1 MRVLSLVLVLLATC
15 LAPGCDVDPV
25 LGEAIDDVNTAAP
38 KVCKDWCE
46 EVTLCHWN
54 MLLENN
60 EGLAIN
66 GEELEEAKV
75 SHKEACI
82 ANCAFRADNGVY
94 VYEPDNDGDTTTYTF
109 VEHLTGSLWTDYF
122 RCIWDT
128 DLWECSEYGI
138 VTIDDSTEA
147 NCTARDECHQIL
159 NISDQLEWHD
169 ENEACYHD
177 GYQHVWDLWGD

>member
-1 MRVLSLVLVLLATC
+1 MRVLSLMLVLLATC
-15 LAPGCDVDPV
+15 LASGCDTDPV
-25 LGEAIDDVNTAAP
+25 LGEAIDDVNKAAP

-46 EVTLCHWN
+46 EVTLCHWSTGIG
-54 MLLENN
+54 ENVVVD
-60 EGLAIN
+60 

-82 ANCAFRADNGVY
+82 ANCAFRADHGVY
-94 VYEPDNDGDTTTYTF
+94 VHESDHDGDTTTYTF
-109 VEHLTGSLWTDYF
+109 VEQLTGSLWTDYF
-122 RCIWDT
+122 RCMWDAA
-128 DLWECSEYGI
+128 LWECSENGFLF
-138 VTIDDSTEA
+138 IDDSTEA

-159 NISDQLEWHD
+159 NISDQLEWHG

>member
-1 MRVLSLVLVLLATC
+1 MRVLSLMSVLLATC
-15 LAPGCDVDPV
+15 LAPGCDTDPV
-25 LGEAIDDVNTAAP
+25 LSEAIDDVNTAAP

-46 EVTLCHWN
+46 EVTLCYWS

-60 EGLAIN
+60 EGLAID
-66 GEELEEAKV
+66 GEELENAKV

-94 VYEPDNDGDTTTYTF
+94 VYGYDHDGDTTTYTF
-109 VEHLTGSLWTDYF
+109 VEQLVGSLWTDYF
-122 RCIWDT
+122 RCIWDA
-128 DLWECSEYGI
+128 DLWECSENGL
-138 VTIDDSTEA
+138 TIDDSTEA
-147 NCTARDECHQIL
+147 NCEARDVCHLIL
-159 NISDQLEWHD
+159 DIADQLEWHG